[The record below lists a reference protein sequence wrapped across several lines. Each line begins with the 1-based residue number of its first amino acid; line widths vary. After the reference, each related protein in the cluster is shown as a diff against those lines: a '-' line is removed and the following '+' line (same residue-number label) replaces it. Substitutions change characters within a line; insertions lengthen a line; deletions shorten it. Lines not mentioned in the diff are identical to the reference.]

1 MDRQSVLSKLDEDF
15 DTAVVAM
22 QDVVDDLDN
31 LNTDDDIMLSA
42 RTVLS
47 AMNNLNA
54 LLERRVLTPE
64 GPQEV
69 DDV

>member
-54 LLERRVLTPE
+54 LLEGRVLTPE